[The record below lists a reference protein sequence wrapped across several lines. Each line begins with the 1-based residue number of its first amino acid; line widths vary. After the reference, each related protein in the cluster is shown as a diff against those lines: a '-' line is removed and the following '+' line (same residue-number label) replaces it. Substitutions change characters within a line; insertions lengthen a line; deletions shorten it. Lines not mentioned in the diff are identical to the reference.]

1 MRATLTTARAR
12 RFAAALMP
20 AMLLWVVGT
29 AAAKDNTRVAMLDCE
44 GLPCVTVQLS
54 ATHSVKLLF
63 DSGNAVSILDIRRAQ
78 ALGLPLAPYRN
89 RSGQLVPGVFL
100 AQVRGAKLGGI
111 TLPLMRIAVMGLSQ
125 AGMPPSDGSL
135 SYVVFK
141 DRAVTLDYVHRLIT
155 VADPGAPAATP
166 GDSGL
171 LTYPTF
177 GAKGPPIVATTG
189 FEVDGRAIT
198 VQVDTLYT
206 GTLLIYPTSVAKLGL
221 DSQSASVQ
229 RRRFPFTDGGVDMIE
244 GKALKE
250 SFAGKDLLTNG
261 PLYFA
266 TPKVHAPDGM
276 FDGTVGARLFAGH
289 RVTFDFHA
297 NRFWIG

>member
-1 MRATLTTARAR
+1 MRAMVMTAKAR
-12 RFAAALMP
+12 FFAGALILAVLLSICGGAAAR
-20 AMLLWVVGT
+20 
-29 AAAKDNTRVAMLDCE
+29 DNTQVAMLDCE

-63 DSGNAVSILDIRRAQ
+63 DSGNAVSILDIRRAK
-78 ALGLPLAPYRN
+78 ALGLPLAPYRS

-100 AQVRGAKLGGI
+100 AQVSGARLG
-111 TLPLMRIAVMGLSQ
+111 TVVLPPMRIAVMELSQ

-135 SYVVFK
+135 SYVVF
-141 DRAVTLDYVHRLIT
+141 RNRTVTLDYTRRLIT
-155 VADPGAPAATP
+155 VADPGAQVAAPP
-166 GDSGL
+166 GAGL

-177 GAKGPPIVATTG
+177 GTKGPHIVATTG

-221 DSQSASVQ
+221 DSQSASTQ

-244 GKALKE
+244 GNALRE
-250 SFAGKDLLTNG
+250 SFAGRTLLTNA

-266 TPKVHAPDGM
+266 TPQVHLPDGM
-276 FDGTVGARLFAGH
+276 FDGTVGAQLFTGH
-289 RVTFDFHA
+289 TLTFDFHA

>member
-1 MRATLTTARAR
+1 MRAMFSTVRAR
-12 RFAAALMP
+12 RFAAGLIP
-20 AMLLWVVGT
+20 AMLLSLTGN
-29 AAAKDNTRVAMLDCE
+29 AAAKDNTRVAMLDCK

-54 ATHSVKLLF
+54 TTHSVKLLF
-63 DSGNAVSILDIRRAQ
+63 DSGNAVSILDIGRAK
-78 ALGLPLAPYRN
+78 ALGLPLAPYRS
-89 RSGQLVPGVFL
+89 RAGQLVPGVFL
-100 AQVRGAKLGGI
+100 AQVSGARLGSI
-111 TLPLMRIAVMGLSQ
+111 ALPPMRIAVMDLSQ
-125 AGMPPSDGSL
+125 SGMPPSDGSL

-141 DRAVTLDYVHRLIT
+141 GRTVTLDYVHRLIT

-166 GDSGL
+166 GDAGL

-177 GAKGPPIVATTG
+177 GTRGPPIVATTG

-206 GTLLIYPTSVAKLGL
+206 GTLLIYPASVVKLGL
-221 DSQSASVQ
+221 ESESTSVR

-250 SFAGKDLLTNG
+250 SFAGKVLLTDA

-276 FDGTVGARLFAGH
+276 FDGTVGAQLFAGH
-289 RVTFDFHA
+289 RVTFDFQA